1 MRTQFYVE
9 EILSV
14 ISQPYL
20 NSCFITTSV
29 LIRSVGLM
37 SHGFQAN
44 LCFYHEGKLHKNIL
58 LTLFEIKTTSLLCIT
73 AIFHK
78 NVSKIS

>member
-37 SHGFQAN
+37 SNGFHAN
-44 LCFYHEGKLHKNIL
+44 LCFYHEGKLHK
-58 LTLFEIKTTSLLCIT
+58 TSY
-73 AIFHK
+73 
-78 NVSKIS
+78 